1 MPLFLP
7 CIRRAA
13 PRDSK
18 ALPSSSRAQPHT
30 VCSTLTQYGG
40 LATFLC
46 GKKSRHHFGD
56 AANDRLG
63 GPNRMRKLLA
73 VCGTVLFLSLVS
85 AIPSVAGP
93 CSQDS
98 EAPGIFIPDRSCF
111 QLGFGYQYQNYS
123 GIEGRSFHNNGYNID
138 ASLHLFDAI
147 TGASGRLAASVEG
160 TGAFGFGGQ
169 TSGTPPSLNAKSL
182 FLGAGPRLSIESGSR
197 FEPWVHGLVGLEHLK
212 FTQIPTL
219 GSTNGLG
226 FMLGGGLDF
235 KLQPRLVWRLQA
247 DYLGTDFQSSL
258 QSNYSVG
265 TGIIFRF

>member
-147 TGASGRLAASVEG
+147 TGASG
-160 TGAFGFGGQ
+160 
-169 TSGTPPSLNAKSL
+169 
-182 FLGAGPRLSIESGSR
+182 
-197 FEPWVHGLVGLEHLK
+197 
-212 FTQIPTL
+212 
-219 GSTNGLG
+219 
-226 FMLGGGLDF
+226 
-235 KLQPRLVWRLQA
+235 VWRLRLKGPGLLDLEARRVELLLLSTRNRFSWAQA
-247 DYLGTDFQSSL
+247 LAYRSKAGRGLSPGFMGWWAWS
-258 QSNYSVG
+258 
-265 TGIIFRF
+265 I